1 MKKDS
6 LSHKNFLLK
15 DYYKNTQIKKAFDKI
30 FKEINDRCDD
40 TKNTYHVLS
49 KKFNFDFKINYLKKY
64 KKFKNIVIVGMGG
77 SVLGSNAIYDFLK
90 HKIKKKF
97 YFLDNLNSNCKKFP
111 DSDNL
116 NIIISKSGNTLE
128 TIVNS
133 NIYIKKKHNNTEDRF
148 EKIRIKH

>member
-30 FKEINDRCDD
+30 FNEINDRCDD

-90 HKIKKKF
+90 HKIKKKS
-97 YFLDNLNSNCKKFP
+97 YFF
-111 DSDNL
+111 
-116 NIIISKSGNTLE
+116 
-128 TIVNS
+128 
-133 NIYIKKKHNNTEDRF
+133 
-148 EKIRIKH
+148 